1 MIFVLN
7 TCLNQLTGKVNC
19 DWVWN
24 SHSRNKSKY
33 FNGQVGLNQL
43 AGSKDCDEIEY
54 WYNLNELGLNL
65 NDQIIQKPNNSF
77 KHNHLNLAKLNF
89 L

>member
-54 WYNLNELGLNL
+54 WYNLNELGLSISMTKLFKN
-65 NDQIIQKPNNSF
+65 QIIPSSTITWI
-77 KHNHLNLAKLNF
+77 
-89 L
+89 

>member
-7 TCLNQLTGKVNC
+7 TCLNQVTGKVNC

-54 WYNLNELGLNL
+54 WYNLNELGLSISMTKLFKN
-65 NDQIIQKPNNSF
+65 QIIPSSTITWI
-77 KHNHLNLAKLNF
+77 
-89 L
+89 

>member
-7 TCLNQLTGKVNC
+7 TCLNQLTGKVKC

-54 WYNLNELGLNL
+54 WYNLNELGLSISMTKLFKN
-65 NDQIIQKPNNSF
+65 QIIPSSTITWI
-77 KHNHLNLAKLNF
+77 
-89 L
+89 

>member
-54 WYNLNELGLNL
+54 WYNLSELGLSISMTKLFKN
-65 NDQIIQKPNNSF
+65 QIIPSSTITWI
-77 KHNHLNLAKLNF
+77 
-89 L
+89 